1 MRIPRRVGE
10 GELFGDDSPSLIG
23 SIVRRV
29 GFSVLPSP
37 AVAVLLASAATI
49 VDGDDLK
56 LPTSQAMQTRMSN
69 TLAVASTFTHLVLL
83 HLSITHAYSPHAP
96 SQ

>member
-1 MRIPRRVGE
+1 LRIPRRVGE

-49 VDGDDLK
+49 V
-56 LPTSQAMQTRMSN
+56 
-69 TLAVASTFTHLVLL
+69 LVM
-83 HLSITHAYSPHAP
+83 I
-96 SQ
+96 